1 MSKPSGLGQSA
12 FAQKRLVT
20 LGLGLL
26 LLVMTVAVYAPVHNQ
41 PFANID
47 DGVYVTENTHIQGGL
62 NVNSAIWAFTT
73 WHGLNWHP
81 LTWVAHAL
89 SCQFFGLDPAG
100 HHDVNLFLHALNVLL
115 LLWVLTRATGY
126 VGRSFMV
133 AGLFALHPLNV
144 EVVAWIAELKTLLS
158 TVFFLLALGAYRWY
172 ASRPGISRYVTVAAL
187 FGLGLM
193 AKPQV
198 IALPFVLLLWDY
210 WPLRR
215 MFASYEP
222 MPLPA
227 GAPEPCPRR
236 SFTALLWEKVPLL
249 FMCAVSAVLT
259 MVAQGQARPSS
270 WKYSLWMRLGN
281 AFLAYGRYIRKGF
294 WPSDLALQ
302 YPYVKDT
309 IWHWETYAALA
320 LLLAVSAF
328 VVVYRRHR
336 YLVVGWLWFLVTLVP
351 MIGIIQVGLQ
361 SMADRYAYD
370 SFLGL
375 FLMLCWGVPD
385 WAERRRIP
393 VAAVGGLGVAALLA
407 LSVVTYRQVN
417 YWKDPFI
424 MWTHAQQVVKN
435 HWEAEDN
442 LGVLLLAQGREEEAM
457 GHFWRAVA
465 ISPQDATSNLRIAI
479 YEQEHGEWEEAIAR
493 YKLAYGGTFERQD
506 QVKICTN
513 IALCYRDMGDRP
525 KALEWLQKAQEVR
538 DAPVPHGFLHRD

>member
-1 MSKPSGLGQSA
+1 MAKPRGSRLSA
-12 FAQKRLVT
+12 FAQKRVVG

-26 LLVMTVAVYAPVHNQ
+26 LLLATVAVYSPVHGQ

-47 DGVYVTENTHIQGGL
+47 DSVYVTQNYRVQARLSLDT
-62 NVNSAIWAFTT
+62 VVWAFTT
-73 WHGLNWHP
+73 WHAMNWHP
-81 LTWVAHAL
+81 LTWLAHAL
-89 SCQFFGLDPAG
+89 DCHFFGLNPAG
-100 HHDVNLFLHALNVLL
+100 HHDANLFLHAVNVLL
-115 LLWVLTRATGY
+115 LFWVLKRATGF

-133 AGLFALHPLNV
+133 AALFALHPLNV

-172 ASRPGISRYVTVAAL
+172 ASSPRVSRYLVVASL
-187 FGLGLM
+187 FGLGLL

-215 MFASYEP
+215 MFADYY
-222 MPLPA
+222 PA
-227 GAPEPCPRR
+227 PSPSGTPGPCPSRGL
-236 SFTALLWEKVPLL
+236 FWLLGEKVPLL
-249 FMCAVSAVLT
+249 FLCGLSAGLT
-259 MVAQGQARPSS
+259 MVAQGMARPSNWIS
-270 WKYSLWMRLGN
+270 SFWMRLGN
-281 AFLAYGRYIRKGF
+281 AFLAYGRYVRKGF

-302 YPYVKDT
+302 YPYVKGST
-309 IWHWETYAALA
+309 WHWQTFVALA
-320 LLLAVSAF
+320 FLLAVSAF

-336 YLVVGWLWFLVTLVP
+336 YLVVGWLWFLVTLLP

-375 FLMLCWGVPD
+375 FLMICWGVPD

-393 VAAVGGLGVAALLA
+393 AAAVGALGVAALLA

-417 YWKDPFI
+417 YWKDAFLL
-424 MWTHAQQVVKN
+424 WSHAQQVVKN

-442 LGVLLLAQGREEEAM
+442 LGVLLLAKGREEEAM
-457 GHFWRAVA
+457 SHFLRAAA
-465 ISPQDATSNLRIAI
+465 IYPEDATSNLRLAV
-479 YEQEHGEWEEAIAR
+479 YEEKQGKLEEAIAH
-493 YKLAYGGTFERQD
+493 YKSAYPQTNERQD

-513 IALCYRDMGDRP
+513 IAICYRDLGNMP
-525 KALEWLQKAQEVR
+525 KTREWLQKAREVR